1 MLKSK
6 EALTNYRPRRIT
18 NNIMSVSKRMDGW
31 ADGWMDDSPAHGH
44 MDRCLVGWITV
55 DLAEW
60 MDALYR
66 HFLVCLPDACK

>member
-1 MLKSK
+1 
-6 EALTNYRPRRIT
+6 
-18 NNIMSVSKRMDGW
+18 MDGW
-31 ADGWMDDSPAHGH
+31 TDGWMDDSPAHGH
-44 MDRCLVGWITV
+44 MDRCWVGWITV